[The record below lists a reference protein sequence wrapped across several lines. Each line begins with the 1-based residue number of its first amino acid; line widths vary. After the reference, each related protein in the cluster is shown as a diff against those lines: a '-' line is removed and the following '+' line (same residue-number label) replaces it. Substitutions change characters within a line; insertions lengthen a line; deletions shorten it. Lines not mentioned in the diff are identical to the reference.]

1 MNKKNRAS
9 DYRIDAIAGIVY
21 GIRGRSIGCPTSSGY
36 IAIGRGGYRDMS
48 AHRMI
53 WESVHGPIPAGLQ
66 INHIN
71 GIKTDNRIANL
82 ELVTPKQNIQHAH
95 RNGLCEN
102 RPTGER
108 IGTSKLTGHQVKE
121 VLARLKSG
129 ITQRKLASEYG
140 VSQSVIS
147 DIARGVSWRSI
158 SPIKR
163 ECIARELFA

>member
-1 MNKKNRAS
+1 MNKFNNPS
-9 DYRIDAIAGIVY
+9 NYQIDAANGIVY
-21 GIRGRSIGCPTSSGY
+21 GMRGKPIGNPTTNGY
-36 IAIGRGGYRDMS
+36 IAIGRNGYRDMS

-71 GIKTDNRIANL
+71 GVKHDNRIANL
-82 ELVTPKQNIQHAH
+82 ELVTPKQNIRHAH

-108 IGTSKLTGHQVKE
+108 IGTSKLTTQQVKE
-121 VLARLKSG
+121 IQARLKSG
-129 ITQRKLASEYG
+129 ITQRKLAGEYG

-158 SPIKR
+158 SPIVR
-163 ECIARELFA
+163 ERIALGLF